1 MNARN
6 ARGASGRP
14 GLLAELRRR
23 NVIRMAGLYLIT
35 AWLLVQIAETLL
47 PIFDTPGWVLK
58 ALVVLVAL
66 GFIPALVFSWVF
78 ELTPEG
84 LKRDAEVTPA
94 QSIAPQTA
102 KRMDR
107 LILLGLA
114 AVVVVVAADR
124 FWPRTDPVAPA
135 STVASAASDAAS
147 AAVNAASIAVLPFA
161 DLSPAGDQGYFSD
174 GMSEEILNALVK
186 VEGLQVASRT
196 SSFGFK
202 GQEALGVPAIA
213 GKLEVR
219 HILEGS
225 VRRAGDTLRITAQ
238 LIDAETD
245 RHLWS
250 ETFDRPLTAEN
261 VFAIQDDIARAI
273 VAALVDSLDLKDVG
287 DVAPAKPTANLT
299 AYDLYLQARAMFQA
313 RRDFAEADRLLD
325 EALAQDPAFS
335 KAWELRAAVMMM
347 MDEYGGSKLDAAEI
361 YRVATGYAEK
371 ALAIDPRSALALASI
386 ANMSGLVSSNLGQPA
401 DRAKIIADLERAIE
415 IDPHNSN
422 AMNWLG
428 LAYAIVGQNERALA
442 TFQRCREVDP
452 LLAPCPENEMEVLWV
467 LGRPEDALARFMV
480 NLDQG
485 LVTENY
491 ANFAVLAHFEE
502 KTAFLYAL
510 NQPLWLAGWRR
521 GNEVYDAF
529 RNPDADHSVLLADLR
544 KFLHGRTTNDSYIG
558 SVLIPLGGHEFVPF
572 PLVIWGPE
580 FTRYRQSGEFKRFIE
595 QGGVLAY
602 WQEHGFPPQCRAAGA
617 SGFECD

>member
-1 MNARN
+1 M
-6 ARGASGRP
+6 SFI
-14 GLLAELRRR
+14 AELRRR

-58 ALVVLVAL
+58 ALVVLLAL
-66 GFIPALVFSWVF
+66 GFVPALVFSWVF

-84 LKRDAEVTPA
+84 LKRDAEVAPE
-94 QSIAPQTA
+94 QSIAPRTA

-114 AVVVVVAADR
+114 AVVAVVAADR
-124 FWPRTDPVAPA
+124 YWPRSEPAA
-135 STVASAASDAAS
+135 STPATTAVDPANP
-147 AAVNAASIAVLPFA
+147 AVNAASIAVLPFA

-186 VEGLQVASRT
+186 VKGLDVASRT

-213 GKLEVR
+213 SKLEVR

-238 LIDAETD
+238 LIDAQTD

-261 VFAIQDDIARAI
+261 VFAIQGDIASAI
-273 VAALVDSLDLKDVG
+273 VAALVESLDLKDVG
-287 DVAPAKPTANLT
+287 SVAPAQATANLT
-299 AYDLYLQARAMFQA
+299 AYDLYLKARALFQA

-347 MDEYGGSKLDAAEI
+347 MDEYGGSEADAAEI
-361 YRVATGYAEK
+361 YRIATGYAEK
-371 ALAIDPRSALALASI
+371 ALALDARSALALASI
-386 ANMSGLVSSNLGQPA
+386 ANMSGLVSRIQGQPA

-428 LAYAIVGQNERALA
+428 LAYANVGQNERALA
-442 TFQRCREVDP
+442 IFRRCRAVDSM
-452 LLAPCPENEMEVLWV
+452 LLPCPENEMEVLWV
-467 LGRPEDALARFMV
+467 LGRPEEAHARFMT

-502 KTAFLYAL
+502 KTAFLFAL
-510 NQPLWLAGWRR
+510 NQPLWLAGWGR
-521 GNEVYDAF
+521 GDEVYDAF
-529 RNPDADHSVLLADLR
+529 RNLEADHSALLGDLR
-544 KFLHGRTTNDSYIG
+544 KFLRDRTTMKSYIG
-558 SVLIPLGGHEFVPF
+558 SVLIPLGGHEFAPF
-572 PLVIWGPE
+572 PLVMWGPE
-580 FTRYRQSGEFKRFIE
+580 FARYRKSGEFKQLME
-595 QGGVLAY
+595 HSGVLAY
-602 WQEHGFPPQCRAAGA
+602 WQAHGFPPQCRATDAG
-617 SGFECD
+617 GFECD

>member
-1 MNARN
+1 VNARN
-6 ARGASGRP
+6 AQGASGRP

-124 FWPRTDPVAPA
+124 FWPRSEPVTPA

-147 AAVNAASIAVLPFA
+147 AALNAASIAVLPFA

-174 GMSEEILNALVK
+174 GMAEEILNALVK

-287 DVAPAKPTANLT
+287 SVAPAKPTANLT
-299 AYDLYLQARAMFQA
+299 VYDLYLQARAMFQA
-313 RRDFAEADRLLD
+313 RRDFAEADRLLA
-325 EALAQDPAFS
+325 EALAQDPAFA
-335 KAWELRAAVMMM
+335 KAWELRAAVQMM
-347 MDEYGGSKLDAAEI
+347 MDEYGGSELDAAEI
-361 YRVATGYAEK
+361 YRIATGYAEK
-371 ALAIDPRSALALASI
+371 ALALDPRSALALASI
-386 ANMSGLVSSNLGQPA
+386 ANMSGLASRNLDQPA
-401 DRAKIIADLERAIE
+401 DWATIIADLERAIE

-428 LAYAIVGQNERALA
+428 IAFGLVGENERALA
-442 TFQRCREVDP
+442 MFQRCSVVDP
-452 LLAPCPENEMEVLWV
+452 ALAPCRENEVDVLWA
-467 LGRPEDALARFMV
+467 LGRPEQARARFAD
-480 NLDQG
+480 NLSRG

-491 ANFAVLAHFEE
+491 TNFAVLAHFEE
-502 KTAFLYAL
+502 RTTFLFAL
-510 NQPLWLAGWRR
+510 NQPLWLPGWQR
-521 GNEVYDAF
+521 GDEVYDAF
-529 RNPDADHSVLLADLR
+529 RNPDTDHPALLGDLR
-544 KFLHGRTTNDSYIG
+544 NFLSERTSKKTYLG
-558 SVLIPLGGHEFVPF
+558 SILIPLGGYELRPL
-572 PLVIWGPE
+572 PLVMWGPE
-580 FTRYRQSGEFKRFIE
+580 FARYRKSEEFKRLIE

-602 WQEHGFPPQCRAAGA
+602 WQAHGFPPQCRAAGA
-617 SGFECD
+617 GGFECD

>member
-1 MNARN
+1 M
-6 ARGASGRP
+6 SFFS
-14 GLLAELRRR
+14 ELRRR

-66 GFIPALVFSWVF
+66 GFVPALVFSWVF

-84 LKRDAEVTPA
+84 LKRDAEVAPE
-94 QSIAPQTA
+94 QSIAPRTA

-114 AVVVVVAADR
+114 AVVAVVAADR
-124 FWPRTDPVAPA
+124 FWPRSAPVAPA
-135 STVASAASDAAS
+135 ATTSADQPGAGGT
-147 AAVNAASIAVLPFA
+147 AVNAASIAVLPFA
-161 DLSPAGDQGYFSD
+161 DLSPAGDQAYFSD
-174 GMSEEILNALVK
+174 GMAEEILNALVK
-186 VEGLQVASRT
+186 VDGLQVASRT

-213 GKLEVR
+213 DKLAVR

-238 LIDAETD
+238 LIDAKSD

-273 VAALVDSLDLKDVG
+273 VAALVDSLELKDVG
-287 DVAPAKPTANLT
+287 SVAPAKPTANLT
-299 AYDLYLQARAMFQA
+299 AYDLYLKARALFQG
-313 RRDFAEADRLLD
+313 RRGFVEADRLLAD
-325 EALAQDPAFS
+325 ALAQDPEFA

-347 MDEYGGSKLDAAEI
+347 MDEYGASELDPAEI
-361 YRVATGYAEK
+361 YRVAIGYAEK
-371 ALAIDPRSALALASI
+371 ALALDPRSSLALASI
-386 ANMSGLVSSNLGQPA
+386 ANMSGLVSQLQGRSA
-401 DRAKIIADLERAIE
+401 DRAQIIADLERAIE

-442 TFQRCREVDP
+442 MFQRCRAVDP
-452 LLAPCPENEMEVLWV
+452 LLSPCPENEMEVLWV
-467 LGRPEDALARFMV
+467 LGRPEEARSRFRI

-491 ANFAVLAHFEE
+491 VNFAVLAHFGER
-502 KTAFLYAL
+502 TAFLFAL

-529 RNPDADHSVLLADLR
+529 RNLDADHSALLDDLR

-558 SVLIPLGGHEFVPF
+558 SLLIPLGGYEFVPF
-572 PLVIWGPE
+572 PLVVWGPE
-580 FTRYRQSGEFKRFIE
+580 FTRYRQSAEFKRFME

-602 WQEHGFPPQCRAAGA
+602 WQAHGFPPQCRAADSG
-617 SGFECD
+617 GFECD